1 MEDTPKTQ
9 DSTEYSWQE
18 RALKAEAELAK
29 ALQKLEYLEAQLRL
43 LTAKRFGRSSEKTSK
58 DQLQL
63 FEDVFNEAESNAEP
77 FAPEPELIT
86 VPAHQRAK
94 RKKKKGVSL
103 EGLPETVVEYR
114 LPEEELTCSCGHER
128 HIIGQEVTKELV
140 VVPTQFPLLSMCS
153 MFTPAATAR
162 ITEMARLPLWSK
174 HRNQTG
180 LSRAVLLLLLQ

>member
-9 DSTEYSWQE
+9 ASTEYSWQE

-86 VPAHQRAK
+86 VPAHPTSVPSARK
-94 RKKKKGVSL
+94 RKVSASKACPRPWL
-103 EGLPETVVEYR
+103 NTA
-114 LPEEELTCSCGHER
+114 
-128 HIIGQEVTKELV
+128 
-140 VVPTQFPLLSMCS
+140 FPRKS
-153 MFTPAATAR
+153 
-162 ITEMARLPLWSK
+162 
-174 HRNQTG
+174 
-180 LSRAVLLLLLQ
+180 

>member
-1 MEDTPKTQ
+1 MHICCAYTIPVFEL
-9 DSTEYSWQE
+9 STISEMPMNKASRFSGCVYSG
-18 RALKAEAELAK
+18 
-29 ALQKLEYLEAQLRL
+29 RL
-43 LTAKRFGRSSEKTSK
+43 LYNTRLTAKRFGRSSEKTSK

-94 RKKKKGVSL
+94 HKKKKGVSL

-140 VVPTQFPLLSMCS
+140 VVPAQFSV
-153 MFTPAATAR
+153 T
-162 ITEMARLPLWSK
+162 K
-174 HRNQTG
+174 HVQYVYACRHCENHG
-180 LSRAVLLLLLQ
+180 